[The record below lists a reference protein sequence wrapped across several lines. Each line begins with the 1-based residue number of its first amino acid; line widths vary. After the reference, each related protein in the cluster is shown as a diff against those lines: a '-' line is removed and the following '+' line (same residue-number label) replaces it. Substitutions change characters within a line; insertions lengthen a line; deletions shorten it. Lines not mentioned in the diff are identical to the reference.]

1 MAKQSKTTGKKTLVL
16 LDVHAI
22 IHRAYHALPDFAS
35 SKGEPTGALY
45 GLCLMLFSLVE
56 KFKPDY
62 IAACFDL
69 PKPTYRHEAYA
80 DYKAGRRKADDE
92 LVSQLKRAHEV
103 FEAMSIP
110 MYSKEGF
117 EADDMLGTIVEK
129 QKRNKDVEIV
139 IASGDMDT
147 MQLIEGEKVKV
158 FTLRKGIKD
167 TVVYGEDQVRE
178 RFGFSPEQLT
188 DYKGLRGDPSDNIV
202 GIKGIG
208 EKTATALIQAFGTI
222 ENMYKA
228 IKKGDKDAFKEIGIS
243 DRVFELLRDNEEEAM
258 FSKMLAT
265 IRRDAPIEF
274 TLPDSVWMEH
284 IDMVRI
290 KKMLSD
296 LEFRSLIPRADIVF
310 KTQLTPVAAVTT
322 SPSNEVSKKS
332 TKESKAAEQALKN
345 LWSETEA
352 AKLNDPSLDRYR
364 IGVFLLDSSVANPQM
379 SDILSY
385 SPSGDIEEAKA
396 KIDEEIKKRELTFV
410 LEKIE
415 LPVVSIIKKMHEV
428 GVAIDAKYLI
438 GLGKEYHK
446 KLDAIDKKIF
456 ELAGGEFNVDS
467 PKQLGEV
474 LFDKLQL
481 VGKNMKKTAGGAKST
496 KESELEKLR
505 DTHPIIPLIM
515 EHRTLAKLLGTYID
529 LIPTLIKEDGRIH
542 PTFIQTGAATGR
554 MASTDPAVQNI
565 PIKTELGRRIRHAF
579 IAAPGYKLCAFD
591 YSQIELRIAAILSDD
606 KKLLEIFKSG
616 EDVHTAVAA
625 QVFKV
630 LLDKVDKEM
639 RRKAKVINFGI
650 LYGMGVNALKAN
662 LGSTREEAQ
671 KFYDDYFKTFST
683 LANYL
688 NGVKAEAARLGYTT
702 TLYGRRRYFEGIKSK
717 LPFIRAAAERMA
729 INAPIQGTQADIVKL
744 AMQEIDKHITKA
756 GADKDVRL
764 LLQIHDEL
772 IYEIKESKVKE
783 YAELIRG
790 IMERIMTKDLTKGV
804 PIIANASVGPNWGE
818 MEEIENS
825 KS

>member
-1 MAKQSKTTGKKTLVL
+1 MTKQKEKKTLVL

-56 KFKPDY
+56 KFRPDY

-69 PKPTYRHEAYA
+69 PKPTYRHEAYKE
-80 DYKAGRRKADDE
+80 YKAGRRKADEE
-92 LVSQLKRAHEV
+92 LVIQLKRAHEV

-129 QKRNKDVEIV
+129 EKKNKDLDII

-147 MQLIEGEKVKV
+147 MQLIDGEKVKV

-167 TVVYGEDQVRE
+167 TVVYGEKDVLE
-178 RFGFSPEQLT
+178 RFGFSPVQLT
-188 DYKGLRGDPSDNIV
+188 DYKGLRGDPSDNII

-208 EKTATALIQAFGTI
+208 EKTATTLIQEFGTVEKMYEAI
-222 ENMYKA
+222 EADKRDVF
-228 IKKGDKDAFKEIGIS
+228 KKIGITE
-243 DRVFELLRDNEEEAM
+243 RVYDLLAENKEEAL

-274 TLPDSVWMEH
+274 SLPETLWQDH
-284 IDMVRI
+284 IDMVKM
-290 KKMLSD
+290 KKMLSE
-296 LEFRSLIPRADIVF
+296 LEFRSLIPRSDIIF
-310 KTQLTPVAAVTT
+310 KKVGTPDVPT
-322 SPSNEVSKKS
+322 SEASNKPKQS
-332 TKESKAAEQALKN
+332 TKESKAAEKALKN

-352 AKLNDPSLDRYR
+352 AKLNDPALDRYR
-364 IGVFLLDSSVANPQM
+364 IGVFLLDSSVADPQM

-385 SPSGDIEEAKA
+385 SPSGDIEEAKKA
-396 KIDEEIKKRELTFV
+396 IDAEIKKRDLTYV
-410 LEKIE
+410 LEEIE
-415 LPVVSIIKKMHEV
+415 LPIVPIIKKMHEV
-428 GVAIDAKYLI
+428 GVAIDAKYLL
-438 GLGKEYHK
+438 GLSKEYHK
-446 KLDAIDKKIF
+446 MLDAIDKQIF
-456 ELAGGEFNVDS
+456 KLAGSEFNVDS
-467 PKQLGEV
+467 PKQLGEI
-474 LFDKLQL
+474 LFDRLML
-481 VGKNMKKTAGGAKST
+481 VGKNMKKTSGGAKST

-505 DTHPIIPLIM
+505 DLHPIIPLIM

-529 LIPTLIKEDGRIH
+529 LIPTLIKSDGRIH

-579 IAAPGYKLCAFD
+579 IAEKGYKLCAFD

-606 KKLLEIFKSG
+606 KKLLEIFKGG
-616 EDVHTAVAA
+616 EDVHTAVAS

-630 LLDKVDKEM
+630 PFEKVDKEM

-683 LANYL
+683 LASYL
-688 NGVKAEAARLGYTT
+688 NGVKAETAKIGYTT

-744 AMQEIDKHITKA
+744 AMREIDKHIKKEKA
-756 GADKDVRL
+756 EDDVRL

-772 IYEIKESKVKE
+772 IYEIKDNKVKE
-783 YAELIRG
+783 YAKVIRE
-790 IMERIMTKDLTKGV
+790 IMEKIMTKDKTKGV
-804 PIIANASVGPNWGE
+804 PILANASCGENWGE
-818 MEEIENS
+818 MEVIQ
-825 KS
+825 

>member
-1 MAKQSKTTGKKTLVL
+1 MIKHKGKKVLVL

-56 KFKPDY
+56 KFRPDY

-69 PKPTYRHEAYA
+69 PKPTYRHEAYKE
-80 DYKAGRRKADDE
+80 YKAGRRKTDDE

-103 FEAMSIP
+103 FEAMAIP

-129 QKRNKDVEIV
+129 EKKNKDLEIV

-167 TVVYGEDQVRE
+167 TVVYAEKDVLE
-178 RFGFSPEQLT
+178 RFGFSPVQLT
-188 DYKGLRGDPSDNIV
+188 DYKGLRGDPSDNII

-208 EKTATALIQAFGTI
+208 EKTATTLIQEFGTI
-222 ENMYKA
+222 EKMYEA
-228 IKKGDKDAFKEIGIS
+228 IDKDKRDIFKKIGITE
-243 DRVFELLRDNEEEAM
+243 RVYDLLAENKEEAM

-274 TLPDSVWMEH
+274 SLPDSVWQEH
-284 IDMVRI
+284 IDLVRM
-290 KKMLSD
+290 KKMLSE
-296 LEFRSLIPRADIVF
+296 LEFRSLIPRADVVF
-310 KTQLTPVAAVTT
+310 GSREFT
-322 SPSNEVSKKS
+322 SPDLRKSPPSKGESEPAKA
-332 TKESKAAEQALKN
+332 TKESRAAEKALQN

-352 AKLNDPSLDRYR
+352 QKLKDPSLDRYR
-364 IGVFLLDSSVANPQM
+364 IGVFLLDSAIADPQM

-385 SPSGDIEEAKA
+385 SPTGDIEEAKKA
-396 KIDEEIKKRELTFV
+396 IDGEIKKRDLTYV
-410 LEKIE
+410 LESIE
-415 LPVVSIIKKMHEV
+415 LPVVPIIKKMHEV
-428 GVAIDAKYLI
+428 GVAIDAPYLVS
-438 GLGKEYHK
+438 LGKEYHK
-446 KLDAIDKKIF
+446 MLDAIDKKIF
-456 ELAGGEFNVDS
+456 SLAGCEFNIDS
-467 PKQLGEV
+467 PKQLGEI
-474 LFDKLQL
+474 LFDRLAL

-505 DTHPIIPLIM
+505 DAHPIVPLIM

-579 IAAPGYKLCAFD
+579 IAEKGYKLCAFD

-606 KKLLEIFKSG
+606 KKLLEIFKGG

-630 LLDKVDKEM
+630 PFEKVDKEM

-650 LYGMGVNALKAN
+650 LYGMGVNALKQN

-683 LANYL
+683 LASYL
-688 NGVKAEAARLGYTT
+688 NGVKAEAARTGYTT

-744 AMQEIDKHITKA
+744 AMREIDKYITKA
-756 GADKDVRL
+756 GAEKDVRL

-783 YAELIRG
+783 YAKIIRG
-790 IMERIMTKDLTKGV
+790 IMEGIMAKDKTKGV
-804 PIIANASVGPNWGE
+804 PIIANASAGQNWGE
-818 MEEIENS
+818 MEAIS
-825 KS
+825 I